1 MHRVTMPRLDPGMQ
15 SGKIIEWL
23 KKEGDPVNQDE
34 PVLRV
39 EGEKTTFEVNSP
51 GAGVVRKL
59 LYEPGTDVQ
68 VGQAMALVGEPDEPL
83 PSDIPVEGTAAPT
96 TEEPAASLEAVLV
109 SKTGRAQESTA
120 SPVARKMAREA
131 GIDLSQIKGSGPG
144 GRIVREDVL
153 KAIEEA
159 KARPQAVE
167 GPSQARK
174 VPIAKTIRLSGK
186 RKAVAERLSYGFHT
200 TVPVTITMEA
210 SMSRVVEQRENLR
223 GKGAE
228 DISITAYVVKAA
240 AKALE
245 EHPMINS
252 SLEQD
257 ELRLYG
263 DINVAVAINTPDG
276 LIAPVIS
283 QTNKKTVLEV
293 SRQIRSLTDR
303 AMQNTLSVPDL
314 TGGTFTVTNL
324 GGFGVELFAP
334 VINPPQCA
342 ILGFG
347 KTSEKPVIVGKEVRA
362 MPMTTLSLVFDHRI
376 VDGVPAA
383 RFLQRVKEL
392 LEDPIRLE

>member
-1 MHRVTMPRLDPGMQ
+1 MPRLDPGMQ

-23 KKEGDPVNQDE
+23 KKEGDPIKQDE
-34 PVLRV
+34 PVAKV

-51 GAGVVRKL
+51 GAGVIRKL
-59 LYEPGTDVQ
+59 LHEPGTDVE
-68 VGQAMALVGEPDEPL
+68 VGHVMALVGEPTEPL
-83 PSDIPVEGTAAPT
+83 PSDISLTETPATTTPATSSSMPT
-96 TEEPAASLEAVLV
+96 PEPQVTQVA
-109 SKTGRAQESTA
+109 GRAHEPTA

-131 GIDLSQIKGSGPG
+131 GIDLSKIKGSGPG
-144 GRIVREDVL
+144 GRIVREDIQ

-159 KARPQAVE
+159 REQPQEIRA
-167 GPSQARK
+167 PSQARI
-174 VPIAKTIRLSGK
+174 VPIAKTIKLAGK

-210 SMSRVVEQRENLR
+210 PMNRLVERRESLR
-223 GKGAE
+223 AEGAE
-228 DISITAYVVKAA
+228 DVSITAYVVKAA

-245 EHPMINS
+245 DHPMINS

-257 ELRLYG
+257 EIRLFG
-263 DINVAVAINTPDG
+263 EINVAVAINTPDG
-276 LIAPVIS
+276 LVAPVIP
-283 QTNKKTVLEV
+283 QTNKRSLLEV
-293 SRQIRSLTDR
+293 SRAIRNLTER

-324 GGFGVELFAP
+324 GGYGVELFAP

-347 KTSEKPVIVGKEVRA
+347 RTSEKAVVIGKEIRA

-383 RFLQRVKEL
+383 QFLQRVKEL
-392 LEDPIRLE
+392 LEAPENLE